1 MFKYLI
7 LLPLLLLYAPIMQA
21 NTNYQIQLGDQIHI
35 SLPGETTL
43 NREFTVGIDGTINLP
58 EVGIVQVAGHQDIA
72 LKKLLSEALKPVFK
86 DMTGFNVF
94 VAKKRLIINVMG
106 YVKKPG
112 KVFLPAAANVQ
123 MALLA
128 AGGIRTG
135 AQLDKLQLRRKKNT
149 HVFNYKE
156 YLDSGN
162 HTILPPLN
170 SLDTLFVP
178 ASPMIGNIEVEF
190 DPTKM
195 AAGGDAADRLAIKV
209 FGEVHQQGSFSFNQD
224 TNLIE
229 FLMKAGGVTR
239 YAGVEHIRVI
249 TKGLP
254 RIFNLKRYLDS
265 GDIALLPD
273 INPGTTIFVPRQEE
287 QIKTGANVVYV
298 MGEVFKPGAYE
309 GKSDITFMDILAN
322 AGGPT
327 RFAESRQIKIIKA
340 NGQVKSFDLTGY
352 THGTSSKSLPRIV
365 AGDAIF
371 VPEKTDMNEKS
382 WLNISPNR
390 AVRVIGEV
398 VRPGRYEWADEMSL
412 LDILAHVG
420 GPTSRADTANI
431 DIISRDLQGSIRQYT
446 FDLDSFIEQGK
457 NESSLPVIR
466 GGATIRIHDL
476 PSDPSDN
483 KAQWVR
489 QSAEKSIYVF
499 GQVGAP
505 GRYMFTNKM
514 NFLDILAAADGPTA
528 AADIRNIRISH
539 RNGKYAKVTKLNLA
553 LYFETGDENLLPKIT
568 TGDTIYFPELN
579 RNWLDKSK
587 EMTVRVLGAVNNP
600 GRYTYS
606 DNMTILDLLAQ
617 AGGTNSNAYIEKIT
631 VVNLSCCRNQA
642 QEFNLAKFAQTADFN
657 ALPVIRVGDTIYV
670 PDQRQSRLSKARSG
684 LRDIFELVSLAALLG
699 LL

>member
-1 MFKYLI
+1 MCKHLLI
-7 LLPLLLLYAPIMQA
+7 LLLLLLSTAQLQA
-21 NTNYQIQLGDQIHI
+21 KQSYHIQLGDQIHI

-43 NREFTVGIDGTINLP
+43 NKEFTVAIDGTINLP
-58 EVGIVQVAGHQDIA
+58 EVGVVKVAGHNELQLQDLLHQA
-72 LKKLLSEALKPVFK
+72 LTPVFR

-94 VAKKRLIINVMG
+94 VATKRLLINVMG

-128 AGGIRTG
+128 AGGIRSG
-135 AQLDKLQLRRKKNT
+135 AQLDKLQLRHNGDT
-149 HVFNYKE
+149 VLFNYKK
-156 YLDSGN
+156 YLDSGDTN
-162 HTILPPLN
+162 ILPRLM

-190 DPTKM
+190 DPTKI

-209 FGEVHQQGSFSFNQD
+209 FGEVHQQGSFSYNSE

-249 TKGLP
+249 TKGTP
-254 RIFNLKRYLDS
+254 RLFNLKSYLDS
-265 GDIALLPD
+265 GDITLLPS
-273 INPGTTIFVPRQEE
+273 INPGSTIFVPRQEE
-287 QIKTGANVVYV
+287 QIKAGSNVVYV
-298 MGEVFKPGAYE
+298 MGEVFKPGAFE
-309 GKSDITFMDILAN
+309 GKSNITFMDILAN

-352 THGTSSKSLPRIV
+352 THGTSAKALPRIV

-371 VPEKTDMNEKS
+371 VPEKSDMNEKS
-382 WLNISPNR
+382 WLIISPSR
-390 AVRVIGEV
+390 AVRVIGAV
-398 VRPGRYEWADEMSL
+398 VRPGRYEWANEMSL
-412 LDILAHVG
+412 LDLLAHVG
-420 GPTSRADTANI
+420 GPTARADTANI
-431 DIISRDLQGSIRQYT
+431 DIVSPDIHGATKQYT
-446 FDLDSFIEQGK
+446 FDLDSFIREGQS
-457 NESSLPVIR
+457 ESSLPMIR
-466 GGATIRIHDL
+466 GGATIRVHDL

-489 QSAEKSIYVF
+489 QASEKSIYVF

-528 AADIRNIRISH
+528 NADIRNIRISH
-539 RNGKYAKVTKLNLA
+539 RNTKQARVTKLNLA
-553 LYFETGDENLLPKIT
+553 LYFETGDENLLPKIK
-568 TGDTIYFPELN
+568 TGDTIYLPERD
-579 RNWLDKSK
+579 RNWLEKPK
-587 EMTVRVLGAVNNP
+587 EMTVRVLGAVNKP
-600 GRYTYS
+600 GRYSYN

-617 AGGTNSNAYIEKIT
+617 AGGTSSNAYIEKIT
-631 VVNLSCCRNQA
+631 VVNLSCCRSQA
-642 QEFNLAKFAQTADFN
+642 QEFNLAKFAKTADFT
-657 ALPVIRVGDTIYV
+657 ALPVIRIGDTIYV
-670 PDQRQSRLSKARSG
+670 PDQRQSTLAKTRAG
-684 LRDIFELVSLAALLG
+684 LRDVFQLVSMAALLG
-699 LL
+699 FL